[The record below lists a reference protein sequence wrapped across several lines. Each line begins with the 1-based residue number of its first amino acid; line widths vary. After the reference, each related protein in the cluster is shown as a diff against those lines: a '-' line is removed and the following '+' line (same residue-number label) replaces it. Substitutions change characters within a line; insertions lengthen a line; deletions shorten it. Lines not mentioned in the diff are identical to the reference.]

1 MVTACKPRY
10 GLRTVAG
17 GGRKEPPFWR
27 WGPESRSHAVGL
39 PGFLQSSREPEKN
52 FHMKTHRNYK
62 KFQNFFMENVWQR
75 SHTFFS
81 SGAGAIVRDCPGT
94 RFIWPPL
101 LCGTVPDFL
110 GKIFS
115 NRVGAHKILVDFR
128 RDARILVHKSR
139 LKFNFQVF
147 CRVIISHRAQN
158 TGLDGLS
165 FQEYHHS
172 PTRAL
177 NG

>member
-1 MVTACKPRY
+1 MYGKGRIHFFHQEPGPSCGIAGDAIYLATSFVWNRFRTFSEKYFPTAS
-10 GLRTVAG
+10 
-17 GGRKEPPFWR
+17 
-27 WGPESRSHAVGL
+27 ES
-39 PGFLQSSREPEKN
+39 
-52 FHMKTHRNYK
+52 
-62 KFQNFFMENVWQR
+62 
-75 SHTFFS
+75 
-81 SGAGAIVRDCPGT
+81 
-94 RFIWPPL
+94 
-101 LCGTVPDFL
+101 
-110 GKIFS
+110 
-115 NRVGAHKILVDFR
+115 HKILVDFR

-147 CRVIISHRAQN
+147 CRVIISHRTQN